1 MLTSPGSADICNLDS
16 VASRML
22 TSPGSPGSADI
33 CNLDSLS
40 SSRVIVEKLSGSM
53 HGWVTSNSNDD
64 LCQLDQ
70 EDFVAGDRKLTS
82 ILAPNDLEKVSN
94 CFIFFCSLHNVLMM

>member
-64 LCQLDQ
+64 MFQLDQ
-70 EDFVAGDRKLTS
+70 EDFVAGDRKLSS